1 MNTSCS
7 FCVTAEANPFRGGV
21 FDESCKSCVARHI
34 AQSPAG
40 FRAINGD
47 FDDLIAAIRP
57 IWKDDL
63 EAGRLAV
70 WEWMLKMRAF
80 AKARDSP

>member
-1 MNTSCS
+1 MSQPCEYCT
-7 FCVTAEANPFRGGV
+7 TAEGNPFRGGV
-21 FDESCKSCVARHI
+21 FDTNCKSCQARHI

-47 FDDLIAAIRP
+47 FDDLIAAMRP
-57 IWKDDL
+57 IWKDDI
-63 EAGRLAV
+63 EAGRKAV
-70 WEWMLKMRAF
+70 WDWMLKMRAY